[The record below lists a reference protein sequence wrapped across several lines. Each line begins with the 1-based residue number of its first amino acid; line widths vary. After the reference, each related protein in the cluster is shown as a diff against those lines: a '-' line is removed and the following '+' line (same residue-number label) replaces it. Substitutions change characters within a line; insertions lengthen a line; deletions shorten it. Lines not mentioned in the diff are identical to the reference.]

1 MDKNKRN
8 YGERLFEVY
17 HNSLQGLDEVIEKL
31 WTIIDSSK
39 TDEKEKMKAINSI
52 MQYYMM
58 RFEMIKSEPEQFSFN
73 DENCGINIHTPSC
86 CRDRINDLSFTTNKI
101 TNNISET
108 IYIEKQKVLLNS
120 TSEPKNQRFA
130 LSV

>member
-1 MDKNKRN
+1 MVKGYLKYITIHCKDQMKSQKNS
-8 YGERLFEVY
+8 GQL
-17 HNSLQGLDEVIEKL
+17 
-31 WTIIDSSK
+31 IIDSSK